1 MPKPM
6 IAGWGKKAFPWSI
19 VALECFSDW
28 LPAALAEYSKVPS
41 RRRYDGSFVS
51 GGFFQAVEKL
61 NGGADDR

>member
-1 MPKPM
+1 M
-6 IAGWGKKAFPWSI
+6 IAGWGKKALSWST

-28 LPAALAEYSKVPS
+28 LPVALPEYSKASS
-41 RRRYDGSFVS
+41 RSGTDGSFGS